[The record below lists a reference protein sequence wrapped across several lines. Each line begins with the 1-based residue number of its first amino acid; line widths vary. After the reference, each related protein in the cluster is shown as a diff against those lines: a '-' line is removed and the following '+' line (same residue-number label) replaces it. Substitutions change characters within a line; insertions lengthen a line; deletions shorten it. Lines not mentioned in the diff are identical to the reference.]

1 MEKSSSQQPS
11 YPSFKDI
18 SPQTYLINVMARVTQ
33 MENSPLKKYGYK
45 VGVIEFQTDK
55 TDREK
60 TNPDLV
66 LTTEEYSHSL
76 LVECKAK
83 ALKSRQLRKYEELT
97 PEVLLSYFTVKN
109 PEVYYID
116 PVIFSLSDETC
127 EKRPIKDH
135 PLPVLVLKYP
145 DDNRICLE
153 CNDFRKGHRYHMYQ
167 YLHKIFSECITVPD
181 WILKLQIPDV
191 YLDPHE
197 DCRAFVKRLLES
209 INSYILKEQSKE
221 IHPERLAQYMYPIW
235 EAISPQKQDQIIQS
249 VRKVLK
255 LISIHERER
264 TRRKRQNPFCEFKD
278 DRLIISSDI
287 STYEAIR
294 RFGNLMVDALDDLL
308 KKTCKK
314 NGHLPTLDEFLKQN
328 NEKEKKR

>member
-1 MEKSSSQQPS
+1 MEKSSPQQPN

-66 LTTEEYSHSL
+66 LTTEEHSHSL

-83 ALKSRQLRKYEELT
+83 ALKSRQLRKYEELS

-127 EKRPIKDH
+127 KKRPIQDH
-135 PLPVLVLKYP
+135 RLPVLVLKYP
-145 DDNRICLE
+145 DDSKICLE
-153 CNDFRKGHRYHMYQ
+153 CNDFRDGHMYQ

-181 WILKLQIPDV
+181 HILKLQIPDI

-209 INSYILKEQSKE
+209 INSYLLKEQSKE
-221 IHPERLAQYMYPIW
+221 IYPERLAQYMYPIW
-235 EAISPQKQDQIIQS
+235 DVIGPQKQDQIIGS

-264 TRRKRQNPFCEFKD
+264 TRRKRQKPFCEFKD

-287 STYEAIR
+287 TTHDAMR
-294 RFGNLMVDALDDLL
+294 RFGNLMVEALDDLL
-308 KKTCKK
+308 KRACKK
-314 NGHLPTLDEFLKQN
+314 KGSSLTLDEFLKQN
-328 NEKEKKR
+328 REKGQEEVS

>member
-1 MEKSSSQQPS
+1 MEKSSPQQPN
-11 YPSFKDI
+11 YLSFKDI

-33 MENSPLKKYGYK
+33 MKNSPLKKYGYK

-66 LTTEEYSHSL
+66 LTTEEHSHSL

-83 ALKSRQLRKYEELT
+83 ALKSRQLRKYEELS

-127 EKRPIKDH
+127 KKRPIQDH
-135 PLPVLVLKYP
+135 RLPVLVLKYP
-145 DDNRICLE
+145 DDSKICLE
-153 CNDFRKGHRYHMYQ
+153 CNDFRDGHMYQ

-181 WILKLQIPDV
+181 HILKLQIPDI

-209 INSYILKEQSKE
+209 INSYLLKEQSKE
-221 IHPERLAQYMYPIW
+221 IFPERLAQYMYPIW
-235 EAISPQKQDQIIQS
+235 NAIGPQKQDQIISS
-249 VRKVLK
+249 VSAVLK
-255 LISIHERER
+255 RISVYEKDR
-264 TRRKRQNPFCEFKD
+264 TRGKRQKPFCEFKD
-278 DRLIISSDI
+278 GKLIISSDI
-287 STYEAIR
+287 TTHDAMR
-294 RFGNLMVDALDDLL
+294 RFGNLMVEALDVLL
-308 KKTCKK
+308 KKTCERKEK
-314 NGHLPTLDEFLKQN
+314 ILTLEEALKRKS
-328 NEKEKKR
+328 KEKKG